1 MFDCIKNLFYSIDPF
16 YKVTKEEDLLLLT
29 PKDENYHINSV
40 LIFLHGLGDSAQGY
54 LSTFQSSSRPVPNT
68 TKVILP
74 TAPLSPVA
82 IMGGELMNSWY
93 DIKGMSG
100 EDDVSQE
107 DVLDNTDKIIELI
120 HKEAKGVEG
129 GYQQIFVGGFSQG
142 ACIALSAGLNI
153 KENIGG
159 IIALSGVLFPFCT
172 KNVNIEEKK
181 ELPIYIGHGTLDETI
196 NINLAKLSYE
206 FFSSNNFKN
215 VKFNEFPISHTINSK
230 ELKDINDFVYINA
243 IKHFI

>member
-1 MFDCIKNLFYSIDPF
+1 MFKCIKNLFYSLDPF
-16 YKVTKEEDLLLLT
+16 YKVTKEENLIILT

-40 LIFLHGLGDSAQGY
+40 FIFLHGLGENAQRY
-54 LSTFQSSSRPVPNT
+54 LSTFQSSYRPVPNT

-74 TAPLSPVA
+74 NAPLSHVG

-93 DIKGMSG
+93 DIKGMSD
-100 EDDVSQE
+100 EQDVSQE
-107 DVLDNTDKIIELI
+107 DVFNNTAKIIELI
-120 HKEAKGVEG
+120 HKEAKKVEG

-142 ACIALSAGLNI
+142 ASMALTVGLNI

-181 ELPIYIGHGTLDETI
+181 DLPIYIGHGTLDEKI
-196 NINLAKLSYE
+196 NINLAKLSYDY
-206 FFSSNNFKN
+206 FISNNFKN
-215 VKFNEFPISHTINSK
+215 VKFNEFPIAHSISST
-230 ELKDINDFVYINA
+230 ELKDINDFIYINA
-243 IKHFI
+243 IKHYI